1 MRMRRRSVA
10 NDDKNINIEELE
22 KLIEEAN
29 DEIDELDPFEE
40 LAKAQSER
48 DSYLD
53 QLQRSV
59 AEFANYRRRVEQE
72 REQLRETAAKNLL
85 QQVVPVLDD
94 LHRAI
99 NAIPEEIKDSSW
111 VNGVINIERKF
122 AGVLERQ
129 GVTPFESLGQPFDPA
144 LHEAVASD
152 PGSSG
157 SIVVEVY
164 QNGYKLGSTL
174 LRPAMVKVGDPPVA

>member
-1 MRMRRRSVA
+1 VT
-10 NDDKNINIEELE
+10 NDDKNIDLEELE
-22 KLIEEAN
+22 KLVREAN
-29 DEIDELDPFEE
+29 DTLDDVDPFEE

-48 DSYLD
+48 DAYLD

-59 AEFANYRRRVEQE
+59 AEFANYRRRTEQE
-72 REQLRETAAKNLL
+72 REQVRATAAKSLL
-85 QQVVPVLDD
+85 EQLVPVLDD

-99 NAIPEEIKDSSW
+99 DAIPAEIKESSW

-129 GVTPFESLGQPFDPA
+129 GVTPVESLGQPFDPA
-144 LHEAVASD
+144 LHEAVATD

-157 SIVVEVY
+157 TTVVEVY
-164 QNGYKLGSTL
+164 QNGYRLGSTL
-174 LRPAMVKVGDPPVA
+174 LRPAMVKVGDGPVA